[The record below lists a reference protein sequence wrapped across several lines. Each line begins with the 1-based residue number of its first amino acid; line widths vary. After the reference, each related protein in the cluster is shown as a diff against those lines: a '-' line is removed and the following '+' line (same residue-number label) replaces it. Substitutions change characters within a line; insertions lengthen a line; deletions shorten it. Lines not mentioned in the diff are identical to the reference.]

1 LRLAQLH
8 KDEIAQAELLNVLGT
23 TLHLSGK
30 NSLALRTLQK
40 SRHLAEANSQL
51 GLVAQVLK
59 TEAALYSQVGKMDEA
74 LVAITH
80 SLTLA
85 RAIG

>member
-1 LRLAQLH
+1 VDIVEQSGIVRHTNA
-8 KDEIAQAELLNVLGT
+8 A
-23 TLHLSGK
+23 LSE
-30 NSLALRTLQK
+30 A
-40 SRHLAEANSQL
+40 HIAEANSQL